1 MSKTK
6 TSGMSKNQAKAVVA
20 VLLSAALL
28 VGGGAVG
35 YGMATDWTYQ
45 KATQI
50 EQPDDQEQTT
60 AGNAIITPDREASNG
75 IKLMS
80 ATISPESYE
89 EYGISTLAESAFSL
103 TATITPSNATYQSV
117 DMTLKWKNAQSE
129 WASGKSVSDYLTINQ
144 TSDGSLTATGTVLQA
159 FSEPIEIVATLRG
172 QEEITAK
179 AQVDYVGHYTG
190 LYNYGHYDELN
201 PVDAIGD
208 GMFVTNIKLADGTI
222 APENE
227 DTLTLRVYLENSVV
241 EALEAL
247 GYDMVNVLEYTSSID
262 LDSNECDFS
271 SLETYYYAFAGLKYN
286 SENADQ
292 YLSDLGEIMLNGQTA
307 ASKSGEYCNL
317 QIEIF
322 SNRKYNN
329 NTYESIEIMSRSDIC
344 LSNWTHFIV
353 FADGMSFDNSQIVV
367 G

>member
-60 AGNAIITPDREASNG
+60 AGNAIITPDTEASNG

-103 TATITPSNATYQSV
+103 TVTITPSNATYQAV
-117 DMTLKWKNAQSE
+117 DIAATWKNPLSE

-159 FSEPIEIVATLRG
+159 FSEPIEITATLRG

-179 AQVDYVGHYTG
+179 AQVDYVGTLAMDLNYSEAVDISSDVEIVVNGIKNGTITPD
-190 LYNYGHYDELN
+190 LTDSVVVRLDVSDVANRMKNYGY
-201 PVDAIGD
+201 
-208 GMFVTNIKLADGTI
+208 TI
-222 APENE
+222 
-227 DTLTLRVYLENSVV
+227 DSVV
-241 EALEAL
+241 EYVFTPESADTREGIATIRGVFLKAGNITHGSPEMDEYWAALSKA
-247 GYDMVNVLEYTSSID
+247 VLNNRPAE
-262 LDSNECDFS
+262 EH
-271 SLETYYYAFAGLKYN
+271 
-286 SENADQ
+286 
-292 YLSDLGEIMLNGQTA
+292 
-307 ASKSGEYCNL
+307 SGD
-317 QIEIF
+317 EIF
-322 SNRKYNN
+322 SYQVSCNRKYNGV
-329 NTYESIEIMSRSDIC
+329 TYD
-344 LSNWTHFIV
+344 TVTIV
-353 FADGMSFDNSQIVV
+353 DGDSYSLDDWSGFVVPADSMSFDNSQIVV

>member
-89 EYGISTLAESAFSL
+89 EYGISTLAESAFSS
-103 TATITPSNATYQSV
+103 TVTITPSNATYQAV
-117 DMTLKWKNAQSE
+117 DIAATWKNPLSE

-159 FSEPIEIVATLRG
+159 FSEPIEITATLRG

-179 AQVDYVGHYTG
+179 AQVDYVGTLAMDLNYSEAVDISSDVEIVVNGIKNGTITPDLTDSVVVRLDVSG
-190 LYNYGHYDELN
+190 VANRMKNYGY
-201 PVDAIGD
+201 
-208 GMFVTNIKLADGTI
+208 TI
-222 APENE
+222 
-227 DTLTLRVYLENSVV
+227 DSVV
-241 EALEAL
+241 EYVFTPESADTREGIATIRGVFLKAGNITYGSPEMDEYWAALSKA
-247 GYDMVNVLEYTSSID
+247 VLNNRPAE
-262 LDSNECDFS
+262 EH
-271 SLETYYYAFAGLKYN
+271 
-286 SENADQ
+286 
-292 YLSDLGEIMLNGQTA
+292 
-307 ASKSGEYCNL
+307 SGD
-317 QIEIF
+317 EIF
-322 SNRKYNN
+322 SYQVSCNRKYNGV
-329 NTYESIEIMSRSDIC
+329 TYD
-344 LSNWTHFIV
+344 TVTIV
-353 FADGMSFDNSQIVV
+353 DGDSYSLDDWSGFVVPADGMSFDNSQIVV

>member
-103 TATITPSNATYQSV
+103 TVTITPSNATYQSV
-117 DMTLKWKNAQSE
+117 DIAARWKNAQSE

-144 TSDGSLTATGTVLQA
+144 TSDGSLTATGTVLKA

-179 AQVDYVGHYTG
+179 AQVDYVGTLAMDLNYSEAVDISSDVEIVVNGIKNGTITPDLTDSVVVRLDVSG
-190 LYNYGHYDELN
+190 VANRIKNYGY
-201 PVDAIGD
+201 
-208 GMFVTNIKLADGTI
+208 TI
-222 APENE
+222 
-227 DTLTLRVYLENSVV
+227 DSVV
-241 EALEAL
+241 EYVFTPESADTREGIATIRGVFLKAGNITHGSPEMDEYWAALSKA
-247 GYDMVNVLEYTSSID
+247 VLNNRSAEYH
-262 LDSNECDFS
+262 
-271 SLETYYYAFAGLKYN
+271 
-286 SENADQ
+286 
-292 YLSDLGEIMLNGQTA
+292 
-307 ASKSGEYCNL
+307 SGN
-317 QIEIF
+317 EIF
-322 SNRKYNN
+322 SYQVSCNRKYNGV
-329 NTYESIEIMSRSDIC
+329 TYD
-344 LSNWTHFIV
+344 TVTIV
-353 FADGMSFDNSQIVV
+353 DGDSYSLDDWSGFVVPADSMSFDNSQIVV

>member
-103 TATITPSNATYQSV
+103 TVTITPSNATYQAV
-117 DMTLKWKNAQSE
+117 DIAATWKNPLSE

-159 FSEPIEIVATLRG
+159 FSEPIEITATLRG

-179 AQVDYVGHYTG
+179 AQVDYVGTLAMDLNYSEAVDISSDVEIVVNGIKNGTITPDLTDSVVVRLDVSG
-190 LYNYGHYDELN
+190 VANRMKNYGY
-201 PVDAIGD
+201 
-208 GMFVTNIKLADGTI
+208 TI
-222 APENE
+222 
-227 DTLTLRVYLENSVV
+227 DSVV
-241 EALEAL
+241 EYVFTPESADTREGIATIRGVFLKAGNITYGSPEMDEYWAALSKA
-247 GYDMVNVLEYTSSID
+247 VLNNRPAE
-262 LDSNECDFS
+262 EH
-271 SLETYYYAFAGLKYN
+271 
-286 SENADQ
+286 
-292 YLSDLGEIMLNGQTA
+292 
-307 ASKSGEYCNL
+307 SGD
-317 QIEIF
+317 EIF
-322 SNRKYNN
+322 SYQVSCNRKYNGV
-329 NTYESIEIMSRSDIC
+329 TYD
-344 LSNWTHFIV
+344 TVTIV
-353 FADGMSFDNSQIVV
+353 DGDSYSLDDWSGFVVPADGMSFDNSQIVV

>member
-117 DMTLKWKNAQSE
+117 DMTLKWKNPQSE

-179 AQVDYVGHYTG
+179 AQVDYVGTLAMDLNYSEAVDVSSDVEIVVNGIKNGTITPDLTDSVVVRLDVSG
-190 LYNYGHYDELN
+190 VANRIKNYGY
-201 PVDAIGD
+201 
-208 GMFVTNIKLADGTI
+208 TI
-222 APENE
+222 
-227 DTLTLRVYLENSVV
+227 DSVV
-241 EALEAL
+241 EYVFTPESANTREGIDTIRGVFLKAGNITYGSPEMDEYWAALSKA
-247 GYDMVNVLEYTSSID
+247 VLNNRPAED
-262 LDSNECDFS
+262 H
-271 SLETYYYAFAGLKYN
+271 
-286 SENADQ
+286 
-292 YLSDLGEIMLNGQTA
+292 
-307 ASKSGEYCNL
+307 SGD
-317 QIEIF
+317 EIF
-322 SNRKYNN
+322 SYQVSCNRKYNGV
-329 NTYESIEIMSRSDIC
+329 TYD
-344 LSNWTHFIV
+344 TVTIV
-353 FADGMSFDNSQIVV
+353 DGDSYSLDDWSGFVVPADGMSFDNSQIVV

>member
-60 AGNAIITPDREASNG
+60 AGNAIITPDTEASNG

-103 TATITPSNATYQSV
+103 TVTITPSNATYQSV
-117 DMTLKWKNAQSE
+117 DIVARWKNAQSE
-129 WASGKSVSDYLTINQ
+129 WASGKSVSDYLIINQ

-159 FSEPIEIVATLRG
+159 FSEPIEITATLRG

-179 AQVDYVGHYTG
+179 AQVDYVGTLNMNLNNDG
-190 LYNYGHYDELN
+190 ASDVTDDVEIDIKGIFNGTLTPDLTDSVVVILDIGSIADRVKNYGYEIDRTVEYIFTPESANTLEGIDTVRGVFLKAAN
-201 PVDAIGD
+201 ITYGSPEMSDYWSAIS
-208 GMFVTNIKLADGTI
+208 KA
-222 APENE
+222 A
-227 DTLTLRVYLENSVV
+227 
-241 EALEAL
+241 
-247 GYDMVNVLEYTSSID
+247 
-262 LDSNECDFS
+262 
-271 SLETYYYAFAGLKYN
+271 
-286 SENADQ
+286 
-292 YLSDLGEIMLNGQTA
+292 LNGSIA
-307 ASKSGEYCNL
+307 EDCVGNEV
-317 QIEIF
+317 F
-322 SNRKYNN
+322 SYWVSCNRKYNGI
-329 NTYESIEIMSRSDIC
+329 TYESVELVSGDSYSLYDW
-344 LSNWTHFIV
+344 SGFV
-353 FADGMSFDNSQIVV
+353 VPADGMSFDNSQIVV

>member
-103 TATITPSNATYQSV
+103 TVTITPSNATYQSV
-117 DMTLKWKNAQSE
+117 DIVARWKNAQSE

-179 AQVDYVGHYTG
+179 AQVDYVGTLAMDLNYSEAVDVSSDVEIVVNGIKNGTITPDLTDSVVVRLDVSG
-190 LYNYGHYDELN
+190 VANRIKNYGY
-201 PVDAIGD
+201 
-208 GMFVTNIKLADGTI
+208 TI
-222 APENE
+222 
-227 DTLTLRVYLENSVV
+227 DSVV
-241 EALEAL
+241 EYVFTPESANTREGIDTIRGVFLKAGNITYGSPEMDEYWAALSKA
-247 GYDMVNVLEYTSSID
+247 VLNNRPAED
-262 LDSNECDFS
+262 H
-271 SLETYYYAFAGLKYN
+271 
-286 SENADQ
+286 
-292 YLSDLGEIMLNGQTA
+292 
-307 ASKSGEYCNL
+307 SGD
-317 QIEIF
+317 EIF
-322 SNRKYNN
+322 SYQVSCNRKYNGV
-329 NTYESIEIMSRSDIC
+329 TYD
-344 LSNWTHFIV
+344 TVTIV
-353 FADGMSFDNSQIVV
+353 DGDSYSLDDWSGFVVPADGMSFDNSQIVV

>member
-103 TATITPSNATYQSV
+103 TVTITPSNATYQSV
-117 DMTLKWKNAQSE
+117 DIAARWKNAQSE

-144 TSDGSLTATGTVLQA
+144 TSDGSLTATGTVLKA

-179 AQVDYVGHYTG
+179 AQVDYVGTLAMDLNYSEAVDISSDVEIVVNGIKNGTITPDLTDSVVVRLDVSG
-190 LYNYGHYDELN
+190 VANRIKNYGY
-201 PVDAIGD
+201 
-208 GMFVTNIKLADGTI
+208 TI
-222 APENE
+222 
-227 DTLTLRVYLENSVV
+227 DSVV
-241 EALEAL
+241 EYVFTPESADTREGIATIRGVFLKAGNITHGSPEMDEYWAALSKA
-247 GYDMVNVLEYTSSID
+247 VLNNRSAEYH
-262 LDSNECDFS
+262 
-271 SLETYYYAFAGLKYN
+271 
-286 SENADQ
+286 
-292 YLSDLGEIMLNGQTA
+292 
-307 ASKSGEYCNL
+307 SGD
-317 QIEIF
+317 EIF
-322 SNRKYNN
+322 SYQVSCNRKYNGV
-329 NTYESIEIMSRSDIC
+329 TYD
-344 LSNWTHFIV
+344 TVTIV
-353 FADGMSFDNSQIVV
+353 DGDSYSLDDWSGFVVPADSMSFDNSQIVV